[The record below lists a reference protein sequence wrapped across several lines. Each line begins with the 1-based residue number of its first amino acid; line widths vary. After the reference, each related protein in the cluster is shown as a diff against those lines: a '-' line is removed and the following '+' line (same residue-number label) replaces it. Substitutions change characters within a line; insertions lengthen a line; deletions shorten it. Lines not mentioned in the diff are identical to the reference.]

1 MQHITRFTEFDIH
14 LFKSGTHYHLYDKLG
29 SHIMEVHGV
38 KGTYFAVWAPNA
50 RSISVIGNF
59 NGWNKDS
66 HPMNPRYD
74 SSGIWETFVPNIGQ
88 GETYKYRI
96 VSNVGGRVLE
106 KSDVYAKYWET
117 PPLTATKVWDIEG
130 YEWQDSEWMEQ
141 RKATAGE
148 PKPYSIYEVHL
159 GSWKRKSDRKED
171 YLTYRDMANDLVE
184 YVKEMGFTHVELLP
198 ITEHPYAPSWG
209 YQAIGYFAPTSRFG
223 TPQDFMY
230 LVDKFHQAGISILM
244 DWVPSHFPAD
254 AHALA
259 DYDGTHLYDHA
270 DPRLGFH
277 PDWKSCIFN
286 YDRNE
291 IREFLISSAIFW
303 LDKYHIDGIR
313 VDAVASMLYLDYSRK
328 AGEWIP
334 NIYGGNHNLGAISFL
349 KQFNKAVRDEFPDV
363 VTIAEESTSFD
374 GVTRTVDLGGLGFDQ
389 KWMMGWMNDTLE
401 YMKKNPIYRKHHHG
415 QLTFSLVYA
424 FSEKFML
431 PLSHDEVVHGKG
443 SLLKR
448 MPGDEWQ
455 RFANLRLMYGYMFT
469 HPGTQLLFMGCEFGQ
484 IGEWNHETS
493 LDWHLLQQAPH
504 KNTQNWVKALNHYYK
519 SHPALFQNGFSP
531 EGFEWIDLNDAGNS
545 VLTYIRKGIEGQ
557 KTQVIVCHFTPSV
570 IHSYRIG
577 VPEAGSYVEVL
588 NSDATEFGGSG
599 IGHDRPVLTQPQSW
613 QGRDHSMEI
622 VLPPLGMICFEL
634 ESYDIK

>member
-1 MQHITRFTEFDIH
+1 MQHITRFTDFDIH
-14 LFKSGTHYHLYDKLG
+14 LFKAGKHFRLYDKLG
-29 SHIMEVHGV
+29 SHIMEVDGV

-50 RSISVIGNF
+50 KSVAVFGNF
-59 NGWNKDS
+59 NGWNKTANVMTAR
-66 HPMNPRYD
+66 HD
-74 SSGIWETFVPNIGQ
+74 SSGIWETFIPNIGQ
-88 GETYKYRI
+88 GEIYKYHI
-96 VSNVGGRVLE
+96 VSNVGNRILE
-106 KSDVYAKYWET
+106 KSDLYAFHWET
-117 PPLTATKVWDIEG
+117 PPRNATVVWDIEG
-130 YEWQDSEWMEQ
+130 YEWNDTAWMQE
-141 RKATAGE
+141 RKEKAGQAQ
-148 PKPYSIYEVHL
+148 PYSVYEVHL
-159 GSWKRKSDRKED
+159 GSWRTKSDKKED
-171 YLTYRDMANDLVE
+171 YLTYREMANDLTA

-198 ITEHPYAPSWG
+198 VTEHPYAPSWG
-209 YQAIGYFAPTSRFG
+209 YQSIGYFAPTSRFG

-230 LVDKFHQAGISILM
+230 LVDQLHQAGIGVIM

-291 IREFLISSAIFW
+291 IREFLISSAAFW
-303 LDKYHIDGIR
+303 IEKYHIDGIR

-328 AGEWIP
+328 EGEWIP
-334 NIYGGNHNLGAISFL
+334 NQYGGNHNLGAISFL
-349 KQFNKAVRDEFPDV
+349 KEMNHYIHTEFPDA

-401 YMKKNPIYRKHHHG
+401 YMKKNPLYRKHHHG

-443 SLLKR
+443 SLLQR

-455 RFANLRLMYGYMFT
+455 RFANLRLLYGYMFT
-469 HPGTQLLFMGCEFGQ
+469 HPGTHLLFMGTEFGQ
-484 IGEWNHETS
+484 VGEWKHDKS
-493 LDWHLLQQAPH
+493 LDWHLLQHAPH
-504 KNTQNWVKALNHYYK
+504 KNIQNWVKALNHYYK
-519 SHPALFQNGFSP
+519 THAALYEKGFSH
-531 EGFEWIDLNDAGNS
+531 EGFEWIDLNDANNS
-545 VLTYIRKGIEGQ
+545 TITYIRKGNSEQ
-557 KTQVIVCHFTPSV
+557 KTQLIVCHFTPTV

-577 VPEAGSYVEVL
+577 VPQAGSWKEVL
-588 NSDATEFGGSG
+588 NSDAKEFGGSG
-599 IGHDRPVLTQPQSW
+599 IGHEQPILTQPQPW
-613 QGRDHSMEI
+613 QGREHSMEI

-634 ESYDIK
+634 LD